1 MQVCRCAF
9 LHFTW
14 AAVFARIACM
24 YASVH
29 RCLCNYAFI
38 IVYLSA
44 RLSVARSAHLWVDLP
59 IYISIDLCMYACT
72 HVCVCVYYVC
82 VCLYMRMRMRMYVCV
97 YIARKEARKHKHV
110 RLQVCFTTTYYNKAP
125 GLCPKS
131 NRPFAEQLSP
141 ATHVCTEHPAVVVYM
156 YGGTSIIIANIRFK
170 YMPR

>member
-1 MQVCRCAF
+1 
-9 LHFTW
+9 
-14 AAVFARIACM
+14 M
-24 YASVH
+24 Y
-29 RCLCNYAFI
+29 
-38 IVYLSA
+38 
-44 RLSVARSAHLWVDLP
+44 
-59 IYISIDLCMYACT
+59 T
-72 HVCVCVYYVC
+72 CVCVRILCVC

>member
-1 MQVCRCAF
+1 MQVCRCAV
-9 LHFTW
+9 LHVTW

-82 VCLYMRMRMRMYVCV
+82 VLVYAYAYAYVCV
-97 YIARKEARKHKHV
+97 RIYSEEGSK
-110 RLQVCFTTTYYNKAP
+110 KA
-125 GLCPKS
+125 
-131 NRPFAEQLSP
+131 
-141 ATHVCTEHPAVVVYM
+141 
-156 YGGTSIIIANIRFK
+156 
-170 YMPR
+170 